1 MKVLPL
7 FVLSS
12 LLLVGCGSGGSSS
25 SSSSGTDNSG
35 NPVSLPEDGQ
45 NIGTN
50 PGDDNNVGGGNDN
63 NSGDD
68 QGNTD
73 PDPAPGPGETFA
85 EQMLFAVNQ
94 ARAEEQNC
102 GGQIMPAVPAL
113 TWDYDLESA
122 AYSHSSD
129 MANNNFMS
137 HTGSDGSSPQDRI
150 EATGYSWSTWA
161 ENVAAGQKDINAV
174 MASWMNSPGHCKN
187 IMNGSVTEM
196 GASFVENSSTQY
208 GIYWTQV
215 FAKPR

>member
-94 ARAEEQNC
+94 ARGQEQNC
-102 GGQIMPAVPAL
+102 AVKSCLQCQP
-113 TWDYDLESA
+113 
-122 AYSHSSD
+122 
-129 MANNNFMS
+129 
-137 HTGSDGSSPQDRI
+137 
-150 EATGYSWSTWA
+150 
-161 ENVAAGQKDINAV
+161 
-174 MASWMNSPGHCKN
+174 
-187 IMNGSVTEM
+187 
-196 GASFVENSSTQY
+196 
-208 GIYWTQV
+208 
-215 FAKPR
+215 